1 MAIVNKK
8 ENRNY
13 SAMSRID
20 NTNVMAMGANYNNDS
35 DTVNF
40 SQTILNIAT
49 YEANKEA
56 VDADY
61 ETWKA
66 DILAELPV
74 DDTE

>member
-1 MAIVNKK
+1 MAITNRV
-8 ENRNY
+8 EIRNY
-13 SAMSRID
+13 SAMSKID
-20 NTNVMAMGANYNNDS
+20 DTNIMAMSANYNTETGS
-35 DTVNF
+35 INF
-40 SQTILNIAT
+40 NQAILNIIT

-66 DILAELPV
+66 DILAELPE

>member
-1 MAIVNKK
+1 MAVVNKV
-8 ENRNY
+8 ETRNY
-13 SAMSRID
+13 SAISKID
-20 NTNVMAMGANYNNDS
+20 NVNVMSMNANYNTQN

-66 DILAELPV
+66 DILANLPE
-74 DDTE
+74 DTE